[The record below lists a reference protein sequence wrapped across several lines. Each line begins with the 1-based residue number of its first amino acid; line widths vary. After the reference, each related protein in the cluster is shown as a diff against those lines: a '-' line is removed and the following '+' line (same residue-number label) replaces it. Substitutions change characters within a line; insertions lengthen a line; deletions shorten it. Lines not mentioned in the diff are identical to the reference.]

1 MMRTISVE
9 TGAPDALTIS
19 ELSLGCMRINRL
31 PPASMDALLRAS
43 LDVGINFFDHADIYG
58 EGRSEE
64 VFAASVAR
72 LGLSRESILL
82 QSKCG
87 IRPAE
92 GMFDFSKEHILAS
105 VDGIL
110 GRLKTDYLDVLLLH
124 RPDALVEPDEVAEA
138 FARLK
143 DSGKVRHFGVSNQNP
158 TQIELLQRALPQRLV
173 FNQLQL
179 SVAFTPMIDA
189 GIHVNNKDDFSVVR
203 DGGVLDYCRLKNIT
217 VQAWSPFQYGLFEGV
232 FLDNPKF
239 PEMNAVIDRIAK
251 EQDVTNTAVAVAWIS
266 RHPARIQTI
275 LGTTTPQRV
284 RDAAKSQTFVLTRQE
299 WYEIYRSAGNV
310 LP

>member
-1 MMRTISVE
+1 MRTISVE
-9 TGAPDALTIS
+9 TGATDALTIS
-19 ELSLGCMRINRL
+19 ELALGCMRVDKL
-31 PPASMDALLRAS
+31 PPAGMDALLAAC
-43 LDVGINFFDHADIYG
+43 LEVGINFFDHADIYADG
-58 EGRSEE
+58 KSEE

-72 LGLSRESILL
+72 LGLKRESILL

-87 IRPAE
+87 IRPKE
-92 GMFDFSKEHILAS
+92 GMYDFSKEHILAS

-110 GRLKTDYLDVLLLH
+110 ARLKTDYLDVLLLH

-138 FARLK
+138 FGRLK
-143 DSGKVRHFGVSNQNP
+143 DSGKVKHFGVSNQNP
-158 TQIELLQRALPQRLV
+158 AQIELLQEAVSQRLI

-189 GIHVNNKDDFSVVR
+189 GIHVNNKDDFAVVR

-217 VQAWSPFQYGLFEGV
+217 VQAWSPFQYGLFKGV

-239 PEMNAVIDRIAK
+239 PELNAVIDRIAK
-251 EQDVTNTAVAVAWIS
+251 ERDVTNTAVAVAWIS

-284 RDAAKSQTFVLTRQE
+284 RDAAKSQSFVLTRQE